1 MRVKPSRQI
10 AAMTVLSALML
21 SAAAAVPVSLIAQG
35 AQGAQAAPATPAAA
49 TAMRLEVQPGTK
61 ASYRVREQL
70 AGVNFP
76 NDAVG
81 TTDKIEGRI
90 VIAANGTIDAA
101 QSKLTV
107 DLRGLTSDQARR
119 DGYIQ
124 RATLQTEQFPTAVFV
139 PRRAVGLKYPLP
151 IGPDGRAQTTGFQLV
166 GDMTVHGVTKE
177 VTWNVVVA
185 GSADKLTGNATTSFN
200 FAYFNL
206 TKPTV
211 AILLSVEDDIK
222 LELEL
227 QMSKVPLS

>member
-1 MRVKPSRQI
+1 MRVI
-10 AAMTVLSALML
+10 APHETSALALITVLSLG
-21 SAAAAVPVSLIAQG
+21 AAWLAPVSSWAQG
-35 AQGAQAAPATPAAA
+35 APSAPAASTSAAGL
-49 TAMRLEVQPGTK
+49 RLEVLPGTK

-90 VIAANGTIDAA
+90 VIGANGAIDAA
-101 QSKLTV
+101 QSKITV
-107 DLRGLTSDQARR
+107 DLRGLTSDQSRR

-124 RATLQTEQFPTAVFV
+124 RATLETEKFPTAVFV
-139 PRRAVGLKYPLP
+139 PKRAVGLKFPLP
-151 IGPDGRAQTTGFQLV
+151 MGQDGRAQPTGFQLV

-177 VTWNVVVA
+177 VTWNVVA
-185 GSADKLTGNATTSFN
+185 GGTADRLTGNASTAFN
-200 FAYFNL
+200 FAFFNL
-206 TKPTV
+206 TKPSV

-227 QMSKVPLS
+227 QMSKTPLS